1 MTLQLPAGMTVARF
15 LSGHWQKRPLLIRNA
30 FPGFRGILRPAELTR
45 LARRDDVESRI
56 VSRER
61 GRWQLRH
68 GPFGRSDFERIPRE
82 AWTLLVQG
90 VNLHDARVDAL
101 LDEFSFL
108 PHARLDDV
116 MVSYAVPRGGV
127 GPHLDSYDVFLL
139 QGLGRRRWRIGRP
152 RDRRLVDGAPL
163 KLLKHYTPEQEWVL
177 EPGDMLYLPPEY
189 AHDGVAIDE
198 CTTYSIGFR
207 VPHPGELAR
216 ALLARLDD
224 TLDERL
230 HQRSYTDPG
239 VKATRH
245 AGAIP
250 DAMLEYAMR
259 TARALSPSDAD
270 IEIALGEHLSAPK
283 PHVFF
288 EPPQPLGHPALRRAA
303 KARGVTLDA
312 RSRLLYRGRRFFI
325 NGEFVPAP
333 AGVIPVLRRLSDA
346 RRLIP
351 GELKSEAAASPLW
364 QLLNEWHGNGWLQ
377 MPGDGGPDGTKT

>member
-30 FPGFRGILRPAELTR
+30 LPGFRGILRPAELTR

-68 GPFGRSDFERIPRE
+68 GPFARADFERIPRE

-90 VNLHDARVDAL
+90 VNLHDPRVDAL

-139 QGLGRRRWRIGRP
+139 QGYGRRRWRIGRP
-152 RDRRLVDGAPL
+152 RDRRLVPGVPL
-163 KLLKHYTPEQEWVL
+163 KILRHFTPEDEWVL

-189 AHDGVAIDE
+189 AHDGVALEE

-230 HQRSYTDPG
+230 QQRPYADPN
-239 VKATRH
+239 VKPTGH

-250 DAMLEYAMR
+250 ETMLRYALQA
-259 TARALSPSDAD
+259 ARAVRPSDAD

-288 EPPQPLGHPALRRAA
+288 EPPEPLTLPVFRRAA

-312 RSRLLYRGRRFFI
+312 RSRLLYRGHRVFI
-325 NGEFVPAP
+325 NGESVAAP
-333 AGVIPVLRRLSDA
+333 ADVIPVLRRLSDA
-346 RRLIP
+346 RRLVP
-351 GELKSEAAASPLW
+351 GELNSEAAASPLW
-364 QLLNEWHGNGWLQ
+364 PLLNEWHGNGWLQ
-377 MPGDGGPDGTKT
+377 VPSEGGPDGRKS